1 MAIFIKRI
9 YDAPE
14 PSDGYRVLVDR
25 LWPRGLRKDDAI
37 VDLWLK
43 AIAPSPELRRWYG
56 HDPERFDEFAA
67 RYEAE
72 LADKAD
78 AVAQL
83 ALRVEIQDVT
93 LLTATRAV
101 QFSAAQALADMFSA
115 EKLRAKAS

>member
-14 PSDGYRVLVDR
+14 PSDGYRVLIDR
-25 LWPRGLRKDDAI
+25 LWPRGMRKEDAI

-56 HDPERFDEFAA
+56 HDPERFDEFCT

-83 ALRVEIQDVT
+83 ALRVDIQDVT
-93 LLTATRAV
+93 LMTAARAP
-101 QFSAAQALADMFSA
+101 QFSAAQALADMFAA